1 MCAHVPMCATMQAWR
16 SEKNLEKS
24 ILSFHYTNFDDWTQI
39 IGLGDK
45 CLYLLGY
52 LTALLLVLN
61 INFSNISNGP
71 QVSLESELS
80 RSMLFSVAVLGF
92 VFIFASLVP

>member
-1 MCAHVPMCATMQAWR
+1 MCATMQVWR
-16 SEKNLEKS
+16 SEKNVEKS
-24 ILSFHYTNFDDWTQI
+24 ILSFHYTNFDDRTQI

-45 CLYLLGY
+45 CVFTCWDILP
-52 LTALLLVLN
+52 ALLLVLN

-92 VFIFASLVP
+92 VFIFASSVP